1 MSPATKKKT
10 KPHRVNARPKTRAKK
25 TTAKSTAKR
34 TQRTRG
40 GSLASKEREL
50 SEFVRKEMHRLRVP
64 GVAVGV
70 LHEGREFTKGFGI
83 TNIES
88 PVEVNEET
96 LFHIGS
102 TSKTFTATAMMQLV
116 EKRKV
121 NLRAPVRRYL
131 KDLKL
136 SDESVAK
143 KVTPW
148 HLLTHTG
155 GWLGDFFQETGRGD
169 DAIEKVVEKLVDVP
183 QLTPLGQTWSYNNAG
198 FYIAGRVIEVV
209 TGKPYEAVIKE
220 SIFEPLEMDHS
231 FFFPEEVMA
240 HRFVVGHVSS
250 EREIRVVRQ
259 WAMSRSV
266 NPAGGITSNVV
277 DQLKYARFWLN
288 GGKGKKR
295 ILSKKTMDLMQSE
308 QAPAG
313 SIANAVGLS
322 WLLRSV
328 GGARIVAHGGTT
340 PGQLSAFSM
349 IPERDFAIT
358 VLTNS
363 TTGGQLHGAIVQW
376 AQENILGLKDPDP
389 VPMELPAEALEPYT
403 GVYQMSGAQLK
414 LSLEDG
420 KLVASFVIPQG
431 QGRRR
436 RSAAGTPELPPPV
449 KFELV
454 EEDRVFVPEG
464 PYKGTR
470 GEFIRNP
477 DGTVAWLRFGGRIIK
492 RADAS

>member
-10 KPHRVNARPKTRAKK
+10 KAHRVNARPTTRAKK
-25 TTAKSTAKR
+25 KTTTSKR
-34 TQRTRG
+34 TTSTRG
-40 GSLASKEREL
+40 SALAKKQREL
-50 SEFVRKEMHRLRVP
+50 EDFVRKEMHRLRVP
-64 GVAVGV
+64 GVAVGI
-70 LHEGREFTKGFGI
+70 LHEGREYTKGFGI

-88 PVEVNEET
+88 PLEVNEET

-121 NLRAPVRRYL
+121 NLQAPVRRYL

-136 SDESVAK
+136 ADESVAK
-143 KVTPW
+143 KVTIW

-169 DAIEKVVEKLVDVP
+169 DAIEKVVEKLVEVP

-209 TGKPYEAVIKE
+209 AGKPYETVIKE

-231 FFFPEEVMA
+231 FFFPEEVMT
-240 HRFVVGHVSS
+240 HRFVVGHAAS
-250 EREIRVVRQ
+250 EKEIRVVPR
-259 WAMSRSV
+259 WSMSRSV
-266 NPAGGITSNVV
+266 NPAGGITSNVI
-277 DQLKYARFWLN
+277 DQMKYARFWLH
-288 GGKGKKR
+288 GGAGKKR
-295 ILSKKTMDLMQSE
+295 ILSKKSVEMMTSE

-328 GGARIVAHGGTT
+328 GGARVVAHGGTT

-349 IPERDFAIT
+349 VPERDFAIT

-403 GVYQMSGAQLK
+403 GLYQMSGAQLK

-431 QGRRR
+431 TQGRRR
-436 RSAAGTPELPPPV
+436 RRAAGTPDLPPPV
-449 KFELV
+449 KFEMV
-454 EEDRVFVPEG
+454 EEDRLFVPEG